1 MSLDALPSIW
11 LLLIAFPAVTLAY
24 AIFAMAGFGA
34 VFITA
39 PALAQVM
46 PVATVVPVLAL
57 VDCVAATF
65 NGLKLGSKIAFDELK
80 WLVPLIIAGSYI
92 GANVL
97 LVAPARPMMVG
108 LGLFVIGYALFSLIA
123 APLPKAIGQRWIA
136 VFGLVGGIFSGMFGS
151 GGFIY
156 AMYLTRRLAD
166 RDAIRATQSA
176 LIILSTLTRATIFLF
191 AGVYSGWQIPL
202 LALAC
207 VPAMALGTWL
217 GHRVTLAMSREQFLR
232 AIYFLLLVSGG
243 ALLLRALTL

>member
-92 GANVL
+92 GANAL
-97 LVAPARPMMVG
+97 LVTPARPMMVG
-108 LGLFVIGYALFSLIA
+108 LGLFVIGYAVFSLLA
-123 APLPKAIGQRWIA
+123 APLPNTIGRRWIA
-136 VFGLVGGIFSGMFGS
+136 PFGLIGGIFSGMFGS

-176 LIILSTLTRATIFLF
+176 LIILSTLTRATIFVF
-191 AGVYSGWQIPL
+191 AGVYSDGRIL
-202 LALAC
+202 ILALAC

-232 AIYFLLLVSGG
+232 AIHCLLLVSGG
-243 ALLLRALTL
+243 ALLLRAWTL

>member
-1 MSLDALPSIW
+1 
-11 LLLIAFPAVTLAY
+11 
-24 AIFAMAGFGA
+24 
-34 VFITA
+34 
-39 PALAQVM
+39 M

-57 VDCVAATF
+57 VDCGAAMF
-65 NGLKLGSKIAFDELK
+65 NGLKLGRKIVLQELV
-80 WLVPLIIAGSYI
+80 LLIPLMVAGSFV
-92 GANVL
+92 GAKAL
-97 LVAPARPMMVG
+97 LVLPGRPMMVG
-108 LGLFVIGYALFSLIA
+108 LGAFVICYALYGLLVPPPGGPIGRGWIL
-123 APLPKAIGQRWIA
+123 PLGALG
-136 VFGLVGGIFSGMFGS
+136 GLFSGMFGS